1 MPSERVVSVGS
12 GGRWVRSGGECLVVS
27 LMQSI
32 KNAQNV
38 QVMGALCMVGAV
50 CVVCVQ
56 LCGATLTPSPG
67 CRRASGLSALSPP
80 SGMRARSGPRQA
92 VQEKEKRRKEKGARS
107 GLAPL
112 TFSCTVLASSFRQKC
127 ARSLCVTCSRQR
139 PANRPTRARQ
149 QHATQQS
156 VWLAVCHAQG
166 AQGAQAAGG
175 TCPNQAVLYVRGPRH
190 LARSSAAICNPPTAL
205 VHPARSRPPTHI
217 HTHTPARP
225 LARPRTPPL
234 PSAHPPCSS

>member
-1 MPSERVVSVGS
+1 V
-12 GGRWVRSGGECLVVS
+12 WWC
-27 LMQSI
+27 
-32 KNAQNV
+32 
-38 QVMGALCMVGAV
+38 AV

-56 LCGATLTPSPG
+56 LCGATLTHQGAREWAKCTLGPEWHASKI
-67 CRRASGLSALSPP
+67 RAKTSGA
-80 SGMRARSGPRQA
+80 GKR
-92 VQEKEKRRKEKGARS
+92 EKEEGERRKERARAPYLLLHRLGILVQAEVRS
-107 GLAPL
+107 QLVRHLLA
-112 TFSCTVLASSFRQKC
+112 
-127 ARSLCVTCSRQR
+127 

-156 VWLAVCHAQG
+156 VWPAVCHAQG

-175 TCPNQAVLYVRGPRH
+175 TCPNQAVLYVCGPRR

-205 VHPARSRPPTHI
+205 HPARSRPPTHI
-217 HTHTPARP
+217 HTHPPARP